1 MRVTAQEFRDH
12 VAGKPKNKYGA
23 QQIVVDGVLFHSKGE
38 ARFWEVLRL
47 REKAGEIY
55 GLERQKV
62 YQISIEGVKICK
74 LIVDF
79 AYYSRDDNQ
88 FHAADWKGVVT
99 PMFRLKA
106 KMVKAQHGVIVEIV
120 GKS

>member
-1 MRVTAQEFRDH
+1 MRVSAQEFRDH
-12 VAGKPKNKYGA
+12 VADKKPNKYGA

-38 ARFWEVLRL
+38 ARYWEILRL

-62 YQISIEGVKICK
+62 YQIIMNGVKICK

-79 AYYSRDDNQ
+79 AFYDKTDEQ
-88 FHAADWKGVVT
+88 FHAQDWKGVVT

-106 KMVKAQHGVIVEIV
+106 KLVKAQYGVEIEV
-120 GKS
+120 KK